1 MNITYELSEAGWAT
15 ATISDNKRNVSI
27 EVSYLHDSLKQLIDA
42 AINLKKGTKAES
54 VVFMDEP
61 GEYHLVLNDNDKS
74 FSLRQYNDWAS
85 WDMYPIDD
93 FKEILKGKLETD
105 VFIKQVLELSDKI
118 FIKYGLDG
126 YKENWVEHEFP
137 YNQYM
142 KLKRETNT

>member
-61 GEYHLVLNDNDKS
+61 GEYHLVLNDDDKS